1 MAFRVEMDAGR
12 KRRAK
17 KDCMFLSFLTAAL
30 LFAEPEAIPVGKSE
44 IQVTVRETP
53 LTVYT
58 YKPETY
64 RAGPMIMVFHGV
76 LRNAE
81 EYRDH
86 AVGMGDRFQTLIVA
100 PKFDS
105 DRFPRTRYQSAG
117 IIDEDGNTRPGDQR
131 TGHYIPLIAEQ
142 IRQKEQRE
150 QLPYYLIGHS
160 AGGQFLARTS
170 AFVDTKAK
178 RIVAANPGTHLF
190 PVKDAG
196 FPLGFGSLSE
206 TAMTDEQLQHYLA
219 QPLTFYLGTGD
230 ILRDEYLDVSPE
242 SDLQGKSRFE
252 RGTNAYLTGK
262 RLAEQKGW
270 KFGWRLVMAEGVDH
284 DHEKMFN
291 HAAVE
296 KALFG
301 EP

>member
-1 MAFRVEMDAGR
+1 MLLPF
-12 KRRAK
+12 
-17 KDCMFLSFLTAAL
+17 FTAIL

-44 IQVTVRETP
+44 IQITAKDVP

-58 YKPETY
+58 YKPDTY
-64 RAGPMIMVFHGV
+64 TDGPLILVFHGV
-76 LRNAE
+76 LRNAD

-86 AVGMGDRFQTLIVA
+86 AVGLGDRFKALIAA

-117 IIDEDGNTRPGDQR
+117 IIDTEGNTQPANQR
-131 TGHYIPLIAEQ
+131 TGHFIPLIARQ
-142 IRQKEQRE
+142 IQAKEKHE
-150 QLPYYLIGHS
+150 NSPYFLIGHS

-170 AFVDTKAK
+170 AFVDTGAK

-196 FPLGFGSLSE
+196 FPLGFGNLSP
-206 TAMTDEQLQHYLA
+206 TAMTDDQLKHYLS
-219 QPLTFYLGTGD
+219 QPLTFYLGTAD
-230 ILRDEYLDVSPE
+230 IERDEYLDVTPE
-242 SDLQGKSRFE
+242 SDRQGKSRFE
-252 RGTNAYLTGK
+252 RGQNAFGAGK
-262 RLAEQKGW
+262 QLAEERGW
-270 KFGWRLVMAEGVDH
+270 KFGWRMVFAEGVEH